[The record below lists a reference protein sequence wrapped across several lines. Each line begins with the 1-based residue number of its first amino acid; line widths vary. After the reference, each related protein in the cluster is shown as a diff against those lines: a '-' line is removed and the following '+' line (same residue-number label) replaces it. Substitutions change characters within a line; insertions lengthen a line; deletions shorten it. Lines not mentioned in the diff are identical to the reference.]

1 MKRANVSYIFPILN
15 LTKIPII
22 LNMFAKPGDS
32 MKHQPRYFSCSRSV
46 LTGFAV
52 FYLTILL
59 LNKPLS
65 AQKRITEEPRPK
77 WVDTM
82 MPGMFVGVSHRY
94 PDESDARADALADAK
109 RQIIETLGGIIESEF
124 VDQIIEKSGAVTT
137 TDAFTN
143 SRIKVVSRNII
154 AVKPSKVFVEQW
166 RVKEGMKSH
175 IEYQVFM
182 AVPFS
187 EEDHRQF
194 MKEMV
199 DETIKLGDSR
209 FDESLAL
216 AKQGQISMAIEQ
228 MKTVQANVQ
237 PLLNVTGLLPADIGL
252 LNGFKE
258 KVATAMDKI
267 PASIRIEGTGAA
279 QKAKMGLK
287 LPQPL
292 ELKVCWID
300 GDQRYPLP
308 NLDVNISVVKGKAT
322 LAVVPKTDANGKVI
336 IGVEDIASAGK
347 IEILA
352 QVQFPEGIRVANN
365 QYTFTLL
372 PDNKVIVKILESNL
386 GQVVGISYLENTL
399 LKKLTFSG
407 FKVLENNPFGE
418 LTEMELNANQ
428 PEIIFDMVKDT
439 GADLILLGCVS
450 SGQTNKI
457 QEGFYFA
464 RAQGTLKVYNVQ
476 QKSVVGNYIVEDKDA
491 GNSEE
496 NAGLKSR
503 KPVIS

>member
-1 MKRANVSYIFPILN
+1 MKNYQRN
-15 LTKIPII
+15 
-22 LNMFAKPGDS
+22 
-32 MKHQPRYFSCSRSV
+32 FSCCTSV
-46 LTGFAV
+46 LTGLAV
-52 FYLTILL
+52 FYLAILIS
-59 LNKPLS
+59 NQPLY

-77 WVDTM
+77 WVDTIT
-82 MPGMFVGVSHRY
+82 PGMFVGVSHRF
-94 PDESDARADALADAK
+94 PSESDARADALADAK

-124 VDQIIEKSGAVTT
+124 VDQIIEKSGEVTT

-143 SRIKVVSRNII
+143 SRIKVVSRSII

-166 RVKEGMKSH
+166 RVREGLKSY

-209 FDESLAL
+209 FDESLEL
-216 AKQGQISMAIEQ
+216 AKQGQILMAIEQ
-228 MKTVQANVQ
+228 MKTIQANVQ
-237 PLLNVTGLLPADIGL
+237 PLLKITGLLPADLGL

-258 KVATAMDKI
+258 KVATVMDKI
-267 PASIRIEGTGAA
+267 PASIRIEGKGSD
-279 QKAKMGLK
+279 QKAKMGMK

-292 ELKVCWID
+292 ELTVCWID
-300 GDQRYPLP
+300 GMQRYPLP

-322 LAVVPKTDANGKVI
+322 FAAVPKTDADGKVI

-347 IEILA
+347 IEILT
-352 QVQFPEGIRVANN
+352 QVQFPEGIPVANN
-365 QYTFTLL
+365 QYLFTLL
-372 PDNKVIVKILESNL
+372 PDNKVMVKILESNL

-428 PEIIFDMVKDT
+428 PEIIFDMVKGS
-439 GADLILLGCVS
+439 GADLILLGTVS

-464 RAQGTLKVYNVQ
+464 RARGTLKVYNVQ

-496 NAGLKSR
+496 NAGSKAIKKVSDKL
-503 KPVIS
+503 IQQAIEEMGLD